1 MKKYLIIMQHSP
13 YESSLALEG
22 LELAFAI
29 AAFNQEVTLL
39 FRGPGVLQLI
49 SNQNP
54 DPLLHKEF
62 TKAYMGLSLFGI
74 TDVYACQNSLAAY
87 DNPVLMLQPQ
97 SADEIKIAELIKNHV
112 IVLNV

>member
-1 MKKYLIIMQHSP
+1 MQHSP
-13 YESSLALEG
+13 YESSLALEA

-39 FRGPGVLQLI
+39 FKGPGVLQLI

-54 DPLLHKEF
+54 DLLLHKEF

-74 TDVYACQNSLAAY
+74 TDVYACQTSLAVY
-87 DNPVLMLQPQ
+87 DNPDLMLQPQ
-97 SADEIKIAELIKNHV
+97 SADEIKIAELIKNHD
-112 IVLNV
+112 IVLNI